1 MNANEERTPGSPCVR
16 CLIADLPDE
25 RALAEILAQR
35 VAQLPAEERVTEA
48 ERQRRLACCRDCR
61 HLNHGTCAL
70 CGCYVE
76 IRAARARMNC
86 PDVPGRWSGKQDN
99 L

>member
-1 MNANEERTPGSPCVR
+1 MTEETNERRRPCLH

-25 RALAEILAQR
+25 KALAEIIR
-35 VAQLPAEERVTEA
+35 ERIAQLPPEEKVTEEERQ
-48 ERQRRLACCRDCR
+48 QRLNLCRLCR

-76 IRAARARMNC
+76 IRAARKAMSC
-86 PDVPGRWSGKQDN
+86 PDVPGEW
-99 L
+99 

>member
-1 MNANEERTPGSPCVR
+1 MTEENERRRPCLR

-25 RALAEILAQR
+25 KALAEIIR
-35 VAQLPAEERVTEA
+35 ERIGQLPSEERVSE
-48 ERQRRLACCRDCR
+48 ENRQRRLNQCRRCR

-76 IRAARARMNC
+76 IRAARQSMGC
-86 PDVPGRWSGKQDN
+86 PDVPGKW
-99 L
+99 

>member
-1 MNANEERTPGSPCVR
+1 MTEETNERRRPCLR

-25 RALAEILAQR
+25 KALAGIIRERI
-35 VAQLPAEERVTEA
+35 AQLPLEEKVTEE
-48 ERQRRLACCRDCR
+48 ERQRRLNLCRLCR

-76 IRAARARMNC
+76 IRSARKALGC
-86 PDVPGRWSGKQDN
+86 PDVPGKW
-99 L
+99 